1 MSVEETDFQFLA
13 ENSRDLILRI
23 GMDLL
28 YYYVSP
34 ASFSLLGWHPDEMIG
49 KHVSSFVHPEDFP
62 LVADVAER
70 ALNQGIHSDSITVRG
85 IRKDGS
91 VVWVE
96 TSTRVIREEATG
108 EPREFVVALR
118 DVSERKALEE
128 KLAALAMT
136 DGLTGLANRRAF
148 DEALSREWKRT
159 LRRGSAISLLLLD
172 LDHFKAFNDNYG
184 HQVGDDCLRAVAATL
199 SATLRDSDIAA
210 RYGGEELA
218 VILPDT
224 HSVAAEA
231 LAERFRAAVEALGVT
246 HCANPEGGG
255 FATVSIGVA
264 TALSRDGGTIA
275 MPEGLLLSA
284 DLALYKAKHEG
295 RNRTAATM
303 LVAPVQR

>member
-34 ASFSLLGWHPDEMIG
+34 ASFSLLGWHPEEMIG
-49 KHVSSFVHPEDFP
+49 KHVSSFVYPEDFP
-62 LVADVAER
+62 LVADVVER
-70 ALNQGIHSDSITVRG
+70 TLNQGINSDSITVRG

-91 VVWVE
+91 LVWVE
-96 TSTRVIREEATG
+96 TSTRVIREEDTG
-108 EPREFVVALR
+108 EPREFVIALR

-159 LRRGSAISLLLLD
+159 LRKGTAVSLLLLD
-172 LDHFKAFNDNYG
+172 LDHFKQFNDNYG

-199 SATLRDSDIAA
+199 RATVRESDIAA

-218 VILPDT
+218 VILPET
-224 HSVAAEA
+224 HSAAAEV

-246 HCANPEGGG
+246 HSANPEGGG
-255 FATVSIGVA
+255 FVTVSIGVA

>member
-23 GMDLL
+23 GMDLK

-34 ASFSLLGWHPDEMIG
+34 ASLSLLGWHPEEMIG
-49 KHVSSFVHPEDFP
+49 KHVSSFVYREDLP
-62 LVADVAER
+62 LVTAVVER
-70 ALNQGIHSDSITVRG
+70 ALTQGINSDSITVRG
-85 IRKDGS
+85 MRKDGS
-91 VVWVE
+91 LVWVE
-96 TSTRVIREEATG
+96 TSTRVIRDEITG
-108 EPREFVVALR
+108 EAREFVIGLR

-148 DEALSREWKRT
+148 DEALNREWKRT
-159 LRRGSAISLLLLD
+159 LRKSAAISLVLLD
-172 LDHFKAFNDNYG
+172 VDHFKLFNDSYG
-184 HQVGDDCLRAVAATL
+184 HQVGDDCLRTVAATL
-199 SATLRDSDIAA
+199 RATVRESDVPA

-224 HSVAAEA
+224 HSAAAAE
-231 LAERFRAAVEALGVT
+231 LAERFRSEVEALGLT
-246 HCANPEGGG
+246 HGGNPDGGG
-255 FATVSIGVA
+255 FVTVSIGVA

-295 RNRTAATM
+295 RNRVATTL
-303 LVAPVQR
+303 LVAPIDR

>member
-1 MSVEETDFQFLA
+1 
-13 ENSRDLILRI
+13 LILRV
-23 GMDLL
+23 GMDLK

-34 ASFSLLGWHPDEMIG
+34 ASFSLLGWCPEEMVG

-62 LVADVAER
+62 LVVDVVER
-70 ALNQGIHSDSITVRG
+70 TLSQGINSDSIAVRG
-85 IRKDGS
+85 MRKDGS
-91 VVWVE
+91 LVWVE
-96 TSTRVIREEATG
+96 TSTRVIRDETTG
-108 EPREFVVALR
+108 EPREFVIALR
-118 DVSERKALEE
+118 DISERKALEE

-172 LDHFKAFNDNYG
+172 LDHFKQFNDSYG
-184 HQVGDDCLRAVAATL
+184 HQVGDDCLRTVAATL
-199 SATLRDSDIAA
+199 RATVRESDVAA
-210 RYGGEELA
+210 RYGGEELV

-224 HSVAAEA
+224 DSAAAAE
-231 LAERFRAAVEALGVT
+231 LAERFRAAVEALGLT
-246 HCANPEGGG
+246 HRANPEGGG
-255 FATVSIGVA
+255 FVTVSIGVA

-295 RNRTAATM
+295 RNRAAMT
-303 LVAPVQR
+303 LVVAPIDR